1 MSNNFPFIVY
11 ESPDGFCVA
20 TTTQIIA
27 HNVDEVTAKRLTR
40 KALDLPKALINEAFL
55 TPTDVLTWRAT
66 FQQASVAMLA
76 ELNEA
81 VEDIADVTAEELA
94 DLQESVATL
103 NEAVEEQALTL
114 YVAELRRR
122 LAEAEAAWQRAYE
135 GTVGHLNKNRF
146 HPNVKLQNARM
157 AAAATWATPLGE
169 RVLSLRQQI
178 KDLE

>member
-40 KALDLPKALINEAFL
+40 KALDLPKSLINEAFL

-66 FQQASVAMLA
+66 FQAASVAMLA

-94 DLQESVATL
+94 DLQESVAEL
-103 NEAVEEQALTL
+103 REATAEQNREQDN
-114 YVAELRRR
+114 AELRRQ
-122 LAEAEAAWQRAYE
+122 LATLERRFDDAVARSLKIINKPSHGPNMQRQ
-135 GTVGHLNKNRF
+135 NRE
-146 HPNVKLQNARM
+146 M
-157 AAAATWATPLGE
+157 AIAATWDTELGE
-169 RVLSLRQQI
+169 RILELRRE
-178 KDLE
+178 LE